1 MNDQQLIQ
9 QAKSGNNDSFATLIK
24 SRGEKLYK
32 VAYCYVKDEA
42 LALEVVSEATYK
54 SYISLDK
61 LKYTEYFDTWLVR
74 IVINEAIDLIR
85 KRKRM
90 VLTGEVDQEIAAP
103 QKTGIEDRLDLYE
116 AIDQLKEDEK
126 EILTLKYF
134 GDLTFAHIAKQLG
147 KSENTIKTKH
157 YRALD
162 KVKAILEGGRQYG
175 IKRI

>member
-9 QAKSGNNDSFATLIK
+9 QAKSGCNNSFATLIK
-24 SRGEKLYK
+24 NRGEKLYK

-54 SYISLDK
+54 SYISIGK
-61 LKYTEYFDTWLVR
+61 LEHTEYFDTWLVR
-74 IVINEAIDLIR
+74 IVMNEALDVIR
-85 KRKRM
+85 KRKRL
-90 VLTGEVDQEIAAP
+90 VFTGEVWEEVTTP
-103 QKTGIEDRLDLYE
+103 QKSGVEDRLDLYE

-134 GDLTFAHIAKQLG
+134 GDLTFEHIARQLG
-147 KSENTIKTKH
+147 KPENTIKTKH

-162 KVKAILEGGRQYG
+162 KVKAILEGGRQNG
-175 IKRI
+175 ITRV